1 MRSTESLKTSIPE
14 ESISSSISINGLRN
28 IVTSKNIND
37 NGEASWDYTLI
48 PSQQNRLGIPI
59 RGYEEPY
66 VNHSGEEVSAM
77 YHGRPVISRESPV
90 NGGVY
95 IVPGSQEAIVVDDG
109 TKPKEG
115 DRPKEINPYYQ
126 QAFDDFISLAKRY
139 DVKVRQ
145 GIRRDQI
152 TDMLNA
158 LLVSVSDTID
168 YDIKFSEYIRNNY
181 KDRKINLHDFIA
193 EGKGVCRHQAL
204 LAGYIL
210 ERLINGGFVSGSV
223 SVDRNYVEDK
233 GGHAWARYT
242 DEKGHVYII
251 DPTNGYAG
259 KLNRKSNKIWS
270 YSRPEDKV

>member
-1 MRSTESLKTSIPE
+1 MRSTESIKPLIPE
-14 ESISSSISINGLRN
+14 ESMPSSISINGLRN
-28 IVTSKNIND
+28 IMTSKNNNND
-37 NGEASWDYTLI
+37 GEASWDYTLI

-66 VNHSGEEVSAM
+66 VDHSGEVVLAM
-77 YHGRPVISRESPV
+77 YHGRPVISRDSQV

-115 DRPKEINPYYQ
+115 DRPKEINTHYQ
-126 QAFDDFISLAKRY
+126 KAFNDFIDLAKSY
-139 DVKVRQ
+139 GVSVRQ
-145 GIRRDQI
+145 GVRRDQI
-152 TDMLNA
+152 TDMLKA
-158 LLVSVSDTID
+158 LLISVGDTIG
-168 YDIKFSEYIRNNY
+168 YDIKFSEYIRSNF

-242 DEKGHVYII
+242 DEKGRIYII

-259 KLNRKSNKIWS
+259 KLDRKSNKIWS